1 MTAAATTPASGPSS
15 PTGLRVGEPPEP
27 PRGDPHRPH
36 VPLDRPADDL
46 LEAASRQRMNIARVP
61 RSARTS
67 PTTLQIAE
75 PPETPCD
82 YPQPHRSPAALRI
95 AEPPEPPARTADHPA
110 DDLPEAAT
118 CPSTNAAP
126 SPIYTARTSPHRRH
140 RSARHRPIPHTR
152 RSITP
157 SPPPIRIRQ
166 RPCGSANHRNR
177 PGATPIDRTSHGP
190 PLTIS
195 LKRPH
200 AWARTPPFSP
210 ICAGPDIA

>member
-46 LEAASRQRMNIARVP
+46 LEAASRQRMNIAPVP

-110 DDLPEAAT
+110 DDLPKAAT
-118 CPSTNAAP
+118 CLGTNAPVLPDLRRPGHRLMAP
-126 SPIYTARTSPHRRH
+126 LISRRALLISRGPRPTALGPTADG
-140 RSARHRPIPHTR
+140 ARP
-152 RSITP
+152 TP
-157 SPPPIRIRQ
+157 SSLPASPM
-166 RPCGSANHRNR
+166 RNV
-177 PGATPIDRTSHGP
+177 AT
-190 PLTIS
+190 
-195 LKRPH
+195 RPH
-200 AWARTPPFSP
+200 SIFRRFESEYIYEFALASTP
-210 ICAGPDIA
+210 AL